1 MFKWRNL
8 YRFSQQGFENLT
20 MSSPPFTSEEL
31 TMGGGGTKKQQRQN
45 FLQLVAGCKGGY
57 FG

>member
-1 MFKWRNL
+1 
-8 YRFSQQGFENLT
+8 